1 MAEKEHDDFFNMD
14 LTTHRY
20 PNGWSEENWEQELE
34 QHPLFMTKQPE
45 NNELPPVLEALQQL
59 KYGEGDNTAEELAQ
73 NYKEDG
79 NRHFKAKNY
88 RLAVQCYTTAI
99 NQKAESKELNS
110 VLLANRSAANFHLK
124 NHRSSLV
131 DALKSVELN
140 NKNAKAVQRVVQCLN
155 QLEKY
160 DELIKFIVE
169 NPNLDIPNR
178 DELKKEAEEKL
189 QLKERDQRKAN
200 LKERKEQQSI
210 TAYQNR
216 VLQEL
221 HQRSIK
227 FKVDDL
233 FRVVHPAAADS
244 KVRFN
249 EDDGSISFPALF
261 VYPEVANCDF
271 IEKFNENDQLYQ
283 HLATILDDESN
294 QPEWNS
300 NRMFTSDSVTVK
312 FMAMNSAKDEI
323 PVDKYKCLNE
333 ILRNPKLVL
342 HNILLT
348 FSITC
353 KS

>member
-1 MAEKEHDDFFNMD
+1 MNAEEHDDFFNMD

-20 PNGWSEENWEQELE
+20 PNGWSEENWEKELE

-45 NNELPPVLEALQQL
+45 NDELPPVLEAMQQL
-59 KYGEGDNTAEELAQ
+59 KYGEDDNTKEELAQ

-79 NRHFKAKNY
+79 NRYFKAKNY

-99 NQKAESKELNS
+99 NQKAETKELNS
-110 VLLANRSAANFHLK
+110 ILFANRSAANFYLK
-124 NHRSSLV
+124 NHRSSLL

-140 NKNAKAVQRVVQCLN
+140 NQNGKAVQRVIQCLTK
-155 QLEKY
+155 LEKY
-160 DELIKFIVE
+160 DELLKFLE
-169 NPNLDIPNR
+169 NTNLDIPNR
-178 DELKKEAEEKL
+178 DELKQNAEEKL

-200 LKERKEQQSI
+200 LRERKEKQSI
-210 TAYQNR
+210 TAYQNQ

-221 HQRSIK
+221 HKRGIK

-233 FRVVHPAAADS
+233 FNVVHPAAADS

-249 EDDGSISFPALF
+249 ENDDSISFPVLF

-283 HLATILDDESN
+283 HLIAILDDESN
-294 QPEWNS
+294 QPGWNS
-300 NRMFTSDSVTVK
+300 NRMFSSESVTVK
-312 FMAMNSAKDEI
+312 FMTMNSTKDEI
-323 PVDKYKCLNE
+323 PVDKYASLGE
-333 ILRNPKLVL
+333 ILKNPKLVL
-342 HNILLT
+342 RNILLT